1 MRKVVTL
8 PFPLPSNSITGDQ
21 ILRLP
26 RVEERTGVGK
36 SFIYAAIK
44 AGTFPAPFK
53 LGDRAVGWT
62 ASSIDAWIQARVQSS
77 QQEAA

>member
-1 MRKVVTL
+1 MSTVVTL
-8 PFPLPSNSITGDQ
+8 PLHFPSNNIAGDQ

-44 AGTFPAPFK
+44 AGAFPTPIK
-53 LGDRAVGWT
+53 LGNRAVGWT